1 MKTILYT
8 GARSGI
14 AKSVIDKLI
23 GNVNYKIYLTV
34 ETDAQLKEIAKIYKD
49 IDNVKYFK
57 LDVTSEKDI
66 KTLEKIDI
74 DVLVSNA
81 AVGYGGSVAE
91 MDVNRI
97 KENFDIN
104 VFQNI
109 KIIQIVLKQML
120 KRKKGK
126 IIMMASLAGIIPIPF
141 LGSYCA
147 TKASL
152 IKLTECLRLELKY
165 LDNNIDIILIEPGLY
180 HTGFNQVMLENKY
193 NESDKSYFK
202 EELSLIR
209 RNENILTLLE
219 KQSLNSISNKIYK
232 AIVSDTPK
240 FVYRA
245 PISQVIVAKIYQ
257 ILF

>member
-23 GNVNYKIYLTV
+23 GNINYKIYLTV

-126 IIMMASLAGIIPIPF
+126 IIMMASLTGIIPIPF